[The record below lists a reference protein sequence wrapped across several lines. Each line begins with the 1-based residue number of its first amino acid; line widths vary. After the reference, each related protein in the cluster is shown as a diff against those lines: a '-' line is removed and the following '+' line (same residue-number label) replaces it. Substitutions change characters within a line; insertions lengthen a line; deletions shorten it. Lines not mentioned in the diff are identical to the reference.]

1 MDFLTDLTDIRT
13 IQWLACTTSCML
25 AFILL
30 IIKIPRSEHTKRLN
44 SAKVTIAVSFLVCGF
59 MMAFS
64 LYKYPSVWDYEQF
77 SSLTMLITASFSTMA
92 ISYSM
97 VNILDERMISGNT
110 FGINAFLLVVTSIT
124 LLESFLKEGDSRLLY
139 LIVLTLSLGLF
150 IAQSIYYIVKFD
162 KAYKKS
168 LLALS
173 AYYSEDEDHKIR
185 WLRFFYIIAMLTD
198 VFLLVYMVLP
208 DGFMK
213 IYIAWYVLFILYF
226 SANFISFIGS
236 HKIILDAFAHRTLS
250 GQDLFPPKTQQMI
263 ENAPALDQKQMEKE
277 FRTISRNLK
286 KWVSGKKYRA
296 YDKSRDEI
304 AEEIG
309 TTRELLLLYFSKV
322 LKQDFRYWRTELRIN
337 DAKKMLLEDRQASVY
352 IIGELCGF
360 SDRSN
365 FHTQFVKMVGCSPK
379 KWRDT
384 NGHPH
389 NS

>member
-13 IQWLACTTSCML
+13 IQWLACAASCML

-30 IIKIPRSEHTKRLN
+30 MIKIPHSEHTKRLN
-44 SAKVTIAVSFLVCGF
+44 NAKVTIAVSFLVCGF

-64 LYKYPSVWDYEQF
+64 LYKYPVVWDYEQF

-97 VNILDERMISGNT
+97 VNIIDDRMISGNV
-110 FGINAFLLVVTSIT
+110 FIINTFLLTATSFA
-124 LLESFLKEGDSRLLY
+124 LLESFLGDGSGKQHY
-139 LIVLTLSLGLF
+139 LIALTLSLGLF
-150 IAQSIYYIVKFD
+150 VTQSTYYIVKFD

-173 AYYSEDEDHKIR
+173 AYYDEDEDHKIR

-236 HKIILDAFAHRTLS
+236 HRMILDAFAHRTLS
-250 GQDLFPPKTQQMI
+250 GQDLFPPKTQKLKDM
-263 ENAPALDQKQMEKE
+263 EPAIDRKQRDAE
-277 FRTISRNLK
+277 FRKINGSIK
-286 KWVSGKKYRA
+286 QWIADKKYRE
-296 YDKSRDEI
+296 YDKTKEEI
-304 AEEIG
+304 AMEIG
-309 TTRELLLLYFSKV
+309 TTKELLQLYFNKV
-322 LKQDFRYWRTELRIN
+322 IRQDFRNWRTELRIN
-337 DAKKMLLEDRQASVY
+337 DAKKMLLEDRQASTNL
-352 IIGELCGF
+352 IGEMCGF

-365 FHTQFVKMVGCSPK
+365 FHTQFVKIVGCSPK
-379 KWRDT
+379 RWRDT
-384 NGHPH
+384 NGKPEKA
-389 NS
+389 

>member
-1 MDFLTDLTDIRT
+1 MDFLTNLTDIRT
-13 IQWLACTTSCML
+13 IQWLACAASCML

-30 IIKIPRSEHTKRLN
+30 MIKIPHSEHTKRLN
-44 SAKVTIAVSFLVCGF
+44 NAKVTIAVSFLVCGF

-64 LYKYPSVWDYEQF
+64 LYKYPAVWDYEQF

-97 VNILDERMISGNT
+97 VNIIDDRMISGNV
-110 FGINAFLLVVTSIT
+110 FIINTFLLTATSFA
-124 LLESFLKEGDSRLLY
+124 LLESFLGDGSGKQHY
-139 LIVLTLSLGLF
+139 LIALTLSLGLF
-150 IAQSIYYIVKFD
+150 VTQSTYYIIKFD

-173 AYYSEDEDHKIR
+173 AYYDEDEDHKIR

-236 HKIILDAFAHRTLS
+236 HRMILDAFAHRTLS
-250 GQDLFPPKTQQMI
+250 GQDLFPPKTQKLKDM
-263 ENAPALDQKQMEKE
+263 EPAIDRKQRDAE
-277 FRTISRNLK
+277 FRKINGSIK
-286 KWVSGKKYRA
+286 QWIADKKYRE
-296 YDKSRDEI
+296 YDKTKEEI
-304 AEEIG
+304 AIEIG
-309 TTRELLLLYFSKV
+309 TTKELLQLYFNKV
-322 LKQDFRYWRTELRIN
+322 IRQDFRNWRTELRIN
-337 DAKKMLLEDRQASVY
+337 DAKKMLLEDRQASTNL
-352 IIGELCGF
+352 IGEMCGF

-365 FHTQFVKMVGCSPK
+365 FHTQFVKIVGCSPK
-379 KWRDT
+379 RWRDT
-384 NGHPH
+384 NGKPEKA
-389 NS
+389 